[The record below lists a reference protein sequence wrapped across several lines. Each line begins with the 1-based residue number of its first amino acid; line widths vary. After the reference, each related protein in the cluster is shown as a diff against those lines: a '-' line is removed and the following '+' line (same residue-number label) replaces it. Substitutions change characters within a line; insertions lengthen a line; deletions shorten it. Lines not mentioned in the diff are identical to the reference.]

1 MEEVVAVEE
10 KVEVEAEEEAEVEVG
25 VQGVEEAEEVGV
37 KRGLRRLVRIT
48 GGPSAHGREETA
60 SAASAHSS
68 SRCGHAPLRNSRLND
83 TSPPLEIES
92 CCTSTSVESSTLPSC
107 SSASVSHCARKRGD
121 NKLLVE
127 ARRLDATQRACRA
140 VRSAAERLSKLLAA
154 IARLSILRFA
164 NLHKV
169 TSDLHDNYNWRAA
182 RMMLRSYRSYKG
194 K

>member
-10 KVEVEAEEEAEVEVG
+10 KVEVEAEEEAEVEVKE
-25 VQGVEEAEEVGV
+25 VQVEAEVVDEAEEVGV
-37 KRGLRRLVRIT
+37 ERGLRRLVRIT
-48 GGPSAHGREETA
+48 GGPSAQGREETA

-164 NLHKV
+164 NLHYKV
-169 TSDLHDNYNWRAA
+169 TLTCTP
-182 RMMLRSYRSYKG
+182 
-194 K
+194 

>member
-10 KVEVEAEEEAEVEVG
+10 KVEVEAEEEAEVEVE
-25 VQGVEEAEEVGV
+25 VQVEAEVVEEAEEVGV
-37 KRGLRRLVRIT
+37 ERGLRRLVRIT
-48 GGPSAHGREETA
+48 GGPSAQGREETA

-140 VRSAAERLSKLLAA
+140 VRSAAERLSKLVAA

-164 NLHKV
+164 NLHYKV
-169 TSDLHDNYNWRAA
+169 TLTCTP
-182 RMMLRSYRSYKG
+182 
-194 K
+194 